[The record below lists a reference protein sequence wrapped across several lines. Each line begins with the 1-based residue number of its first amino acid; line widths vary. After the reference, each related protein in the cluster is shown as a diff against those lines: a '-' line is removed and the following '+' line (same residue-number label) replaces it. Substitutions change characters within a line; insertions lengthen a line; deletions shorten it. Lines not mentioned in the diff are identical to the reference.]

1 MRGNAALLI
10 ERPGVQP
17 VQARLPLG
25 LLAAAGFLAMAC
37 ARIMDPLLA
46 EIATDF
52 RVSVPAASIVIAAFT
67 LPYGLNQ
74 LLLGPLGDRFG
85 KLRVMLGAL
94 AGFVLFTGLCATAA
108 NLPML
113 VLLRALS
120 GAMSAGMIPAAMA
133 YIADAVPYELRQ
145 ITISRYMTGNVMGLT
160 LAGPIGGIVG
170 EFLGWRAVFIVLA
183 IAGAGVSALLGWRL
197 RALPDPRHPGPLF
210 NPGNYL
216 NLAARRPSRL
226 LLLATAAEGAVTTGA
241 FPFLAPFL
249 HQDFG
254 LSYGVAGIV
263 LSFFGVGAFVY
274 TRIAT
279 PLLPRLGE
287 PGFIL
292 VGGSMIVLSLVL
304 ATLLRGWGG
313 FIALEAALGLGYYLL
328 HGVLQARA
336 TELLPHARSTAMAS
350 FAFMLFLGQ
359 SIGALLF
366 AIWIA
371 TVGYRWSLLADAAL
385 MLLLTLALYGLVRR
399 AVSAQPSAAAG
410 E

>member
-1 MRGNAALLI
+1 M
-10 ERPGVQP
+10 
-17 VQARLPLG
+17 PLG

-37 ARIMDPLLA
+37 ARVMDPLLA
-46 EIATDF
+46 AIAADF
-52 RVSVPAASIVIAAFT
+52 RVGVPAASIVIAAFT

-74 LLLGPLGDRFG
+74 LVLGPLGDRFG
-85 KLRVMLGAL
+85 KLRVMLAAL

-160 LAGPIGGIVG
+160 LAGPIGGIIG
-170 EFLGWRAVFIVLA
+170 EFLGWRAVFLVLA
-183 IAGAGVSALLGWRL
+183 AAGAGVSTLLALRL

-216 NLAARRPSRL
+216 TLAGRRTSRL

-249 HQDFG
+249 HQEFA
-254 LSYGVAGIV
+254 LSYAAAGVILA
-263 LSFFGVGAFVY
+263 FFGIGAFLY
-274 TRIAT
+274 TRVAT

-292 VGGSMIVLSLVL
+292 AGGGMMVVCLVL
-304 ATLLRGWGG
+304 ATLLHGWGG
-313 FIALEAALGLGYYLL
+313 FVALETGLGLGYYLL

-350 FAFMLFLGQ
+350 FAFMLFFGQ
-359 SIGALLF
+359 SIGAMLF
-366 AIWIA
+366 AMGIA
-371 TVGYRWSLLADAAL
+371 AAGYRWSLLADAAL
-385 MLLLTLALYGLVRR
+385 VLAVTLALYRLAAPTASAPAREPRR
-399 AVSAQPSAAAG
+399 PQQ
-410 E
+410 

>member
-1 MRGNAALLI
+1 MRGNAALLTGL
-10 ERPGVQP
+10 PPAHAAHGW
-17 VQARLPLG
+17 LPLG

-37 ARIMDPLLA
+37 ARVMDPLLA
-46 EIATDF
+46 EIAADF
-52 RVSVPAASIVIAAFT
+52 RIGVPAASIVIAAFT

-74 LLLGPLGDRFG
+74 LVLGPLGDRIG
-85 KLRVMLGAL
+85 KLRVMLAAL
-94 AGFVLFTGLCATAA
+94 VGFVVFTGLCATAV

-133 YIADAVPYELRQ
+133 YIADAVPYEQRQ

-160 LAGPIGGIVG
+160 LAGPVGGIIG
-170 EFLGWRAVFIVLA
+170 EFLGWRAVFLVLA
-183 IAGAGVSALLGWRL
+183 AAGAGVSVLLGWRL

-216 NLAARRPSRL
+216 NLAARPASRL

-241 FPFLAPFL
+241 FPFLAPFM
-249 HQDFG
+249 HQDFA
-254 LSYGVAGIV
+254 LSYAAAGLI
-263 LSFFGVGAFVY
+263 LSFFGVGAFLY

-292 VGGSMIVLSLVL
+292 LGGGMMVLCLVL
-304 ATLLRGWGG
+304 ATLLRGWTG
-313 FIALEAALGLGYYLL
+313 FVALETGLGLGYYLL

-359 SIGALLF
+359 SIGALAF
-366 AIWIA
+366 AAWIA
-371 TVGYRWSLLADAAL
+371 AAGYRWSLRADAGLVAAV
-385 MLLLTLALYGLVRR
+385 TLALYWLVRR
-399 AVSAQPSAAAG
+399 ALSAQARAAAG